1 MPYSP
6 RALLLLSGLIALTCS
21 PPPAQ
26 AQQAEAKQAA
36 QDANCKPGKVEVVK
50 QVNGR
55 LPETL
60 YKILCTGQKSAD
72 GKEVF
77 ILIQCKER
85 TCLAAR

>member
-1 MPYSP
+1 MP
-6 RALLLLSGLIALTCS
+6 RHRLFLTALIAVALCPLT
-21 PPPAQ
+21 AQ

-36 QDANCKPGKVEVVK
+36 QDANCKPGKVEVLK

-55 LPETL
+55 IPETL

-77 ILIQCKER
+77 IVIQCRER
-85 TCLAAR
+85 TCIAAH

>member
-1 MPYSP
+1 MPP
-6 RALLLLSGLIALTCS
+6 IARILLSTLFAVAFS
-21 PPPAQ
+21 PLVAQ

-36 QDANCKPGKVEVVK
+36 QDANCKPGKVEVLK

-55 LPETL
+55 MPETL

-77 ILIQCKER
+77 IVIQCRER
-85 TCLAAR
+85 TCVAAR

>member
-1 MPYSP
+1 MPP
-6 RALLLLSGLIALTCS
+6 IARILLSTLFAVAFS
-21 PPPAQ
+21 PLVAH

-36 QDANCKPGKVEVVK
+36 QDANCKPGKVEVLK

-55 LPETL
+55 MPETL

-77 ILIQCKER
+77 IVIQCRER
-85 TCLAAR
+85 TCVAAR

>member
-1 MPYSP
+1 MPP
-6 RALLLLSGLIALTCS
+6 IARILLSTLFAVVFS
-21 PPPAQ
+21 PLVAQ

-36 QDANCKPGKVEVVK
+36 QDANCKPGKVEVLK

-55 LPETL
+55 MPETL

-77 ILIQCKER
+77 IVIQCRER
-85 TCLAAR
+85 TCVAAR